1 MTTQKIVTI
10 GVGVALAGFALWSIY
25 RGPLWVRDGDE
36 HTLATTT
43 PAVVATTSNDNREA
57 KIVGSPDVNI
67 EYGYASEAT
76 GTPQKTLKL
85 AADSPSLNR
94 AIIIPASFSPADASL
109 IKESIAKLITAIKK
123 RPDNGALWAELGLKR
138 KGIEDYEGAKEA
150 YEYALKLMP
159 NNAMVADSLGV
170 IYGDYLKD
178 YTKAVRYF
186 RLAIDIDPSA
196 NYRYMRLFE
205 LYQYALKDNGKAK
218 AILEEGL
225 RAIPNEPSLQAL
237 LETVK

>member
-1 MTTQKIVTI
+1 MVAKRIAFII
-10 GVGVALAGFALWSIY
+10 GGVALAGALLWSI
-25 RGPLWVRDGDE
+25 RTGPLWVRESGTPMPPSSPASD
-36 HTLATTT
+36 TSATSSGEAKVVVSPGIDIDYEYATQT
-43 PAVVATTSNDNREA
+43 PAMPERETTLS
-57 KIVGSPDVNI
+57 
-67 EYGYASEAT
+67 ASA
-76 GTPQKTLKL
+76 
-85 AADSPSLNR
+85 PSLNR
-94 AIIIPASFSPADASL
+94 TIVIPASFSPADASL
-109 IKESIAKLITAIKK
+109 IKESIAKLVESIKK
-123 RPDNGALWAELGLKR
+123 SPENGALWAEFGLKR

-205 LYQYALKDNGKAK
+205 LYRYALKDNGKAK

-225 RAIPNEPSLQAL
+225 RAIPNEPSFQAL

>member
-1 MTTQKIVTI
+1 MVAKRIAFII
-10 GVGVALAGFALWSIY
+10 GGVALAGALLWSI
-25 RGPLWVRDGDE
+25 RTGPLWVRESGTPMPPSSPASD
-36 HTLATTT
+36 TSAT
-43 PAVVATTSNDNREA
+43 SSGEA
-57 KIVGSPDVNI
+57 KLVQS
-67 EYGYASEAT
+67 
-76 GTPQKTLKL
+76 
-85 AADSPSLNR
+85 
-94 AIIIPASFSPADASL
+94 
-109 IKESIAKLITAIKK
+109 IKK
-123 RPDNGALWAELGLKR
+123 SPENGALWAEFGLKR

-170 IYGDYLKD
+170 IHGDYLKD

-205 LYQYALKDNGKAK
+205 LYRYALKDNGKAK

-225 RAIPNEPSLQAL
+225 RAIPNEPSFQAL